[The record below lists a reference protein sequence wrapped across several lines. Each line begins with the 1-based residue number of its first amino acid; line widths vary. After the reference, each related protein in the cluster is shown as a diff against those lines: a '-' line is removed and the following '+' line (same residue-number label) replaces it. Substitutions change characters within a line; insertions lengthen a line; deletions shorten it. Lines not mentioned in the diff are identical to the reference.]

1 MRRSSLQ
8 ACTQPQCLLRDE
20 EVGPAFIAD
29 LIVRLMAG
37 EDVDFSHEAF
47 SERIITA
54 KKRCIGCVLD
64 VMRGK
69 GPLPTVEELR
79 RIEEGLR
86 YHRRVRREYR
96 REAHRISTRP
106 SKAGL

>member
-1 MRRSSLQ
+1 MWRSNLE
-8 ACTQPQCLLRDE
+8 ACTQPQCLMRDE

-37 EDVDFSHEAF
+37 EDVDVSHEMS

-64 VMRGK
+64 VMRGE

-86 YHRRVRREYR
+86 SHRTARREYR
-96 REAHRISTRP
+96 REAHRIATRF
-106 SKAGL
+106 SKVGL

>member
-1 MRRSSLQ
+1 MS
-8 ACTQPQCLLRDE
+8 
-20 EVGPAFIAD
+20 
-29 LIVRLMAG
+29 
-37 EDVDFSHEAF
+37 
-47 SERIITA
+47 SERMITA

-69 GPLPTVEELR
+69 GPLPTVEEQR

-86 YHRRVRREYR
+86 SNPRIRREYR
-96 REAHRISTRP
+96 REAHRISTRF

>member
-1 MRRSSLQ
+1 M
-8 ACTQPQCLLRDE
+8 RDE

-37 EDVDFSHEAF
+37 EDVDISHEV
-47 SERIITA
+47 SPEQIITA

-79 RIEEGLR
+79 RIEEGR
-86 YHRRVRREYR
+86 RSHRRVRREHR
-96 REAHRISTRP
+96 RAGHRISTPP